1 MTKRWL
7 ALCLRDLLGTERHFR
22 IMVPDDP
29 DLEPFR
35 VNITDIA
42 FDSRPTEQES

>member
-1 MTKRWL
+1 
-7 ALCLRDLLGTERHFR
+7 
-22 IMVPDDP
+22 MVPDDP

-42 FDSRPTEQES
+42 VDSHPTEPES